1 MEAVFVKL
9 LQLSLP
15 AGALVLAVM
24 GLRLVLRRAPRW
36 TFCLLWGL
44 VALRLICPVSLE
56 SGLAWMPAG
65 LGDGTLVEEWTDD
78 YVGAT
83 AIVHDTAPNYDAAAA
98 VGSDPIPA
106 GEGGTYVVTNGEG
119 SGPPDTVESAV
130 VPVLSR
136 IWAAGVIVMALY
148 ALVSTLG
155 LRRRLAT
162 ATRRDKGI
170 RQSEWVPSPFV
181 LGLLRPTIYLPYDIQ
196 EADLPHV
203 LAHERAHIRRGDP
216 WWKALGFSLLAV
228 YWFHPL
234 VWVAYALACRD
245 MEAACDEAV
254 VRELDR
260 EGRRAY
266 AGALLRCSLP
276 RRSWGCPLAFGEIGV
291 KERVRHVM
299 DYKKPARWILLVAG
313 AACVLVAIGALT
325 VPKPAAS
332 QEDWRPLEE
341 LQEGYSAR
349 EAAADGCV
357 VLDGTAL
364 AAGEEPW
371 CDFVAASRAGRPGA
385 VRVYQTYS
393 GRDER
398 YFLKELRYDGTVYTL
413 TFYDAYDDGKPF
425 LSQQEYQYL
434 IHSPYTPGQACLD
447 TYLLSDDPEASTERY
462 YSAMLSSALPDQE
475 ALRLGRS
482 HVIYNRLLSQEDYE
496 RAFYGTA
503 YADLNGD
510 GRRERYCLGLGPTS
524 GLFTFT
530 LCVYDGETLMAQG
543 TFPTGLTDLCFVQGS
558 GTALQIQATDPDLPS
573 DQSLYDV
580 SLRDGEVT
588 LTEDGQVLEPWG

>member
-83 AIVHDTAPNYDAAAA
+83 AIVHDTAPNYGAAAA

-136 IWAAGVIVMALY
+136 IWAAGVIGMALY

-155 LRRRLAT
+155 LRQRLAT
-162 ATRRDKGI
+162 ATRRDAGI

-196 EADLPHV
+196 EAELPHV

-216 WWKALGFSLLAV
+216 WWKALGFALLAV

-234 VWVAYALACRD
+234 VWVAYTLACRD

-276 RRSWGCPLAFGEIGV
+276 RRSWVCPLAFGEIGV

-325 VPKPAAS
+325 VPKPAPS

-341 LQEGYSAR
+341 LQEGYSSQ

-364 AAGEEPW
+364 TAGEEPW

-413 TFYDAYDDGKPF
+413 TFYDAYDDGNPF
-425 LSQQEYQYL
+425 LSQQEYRYL

-447 TYLLSDDPEASTERY
+447 TYLLTDDPEASTERY

-482 HVIYNRLLSQEDYE
+482 HVIYSCLLGQEDYE

-510 GRRERYCLGLGPTS
+510 GRRERYCLGL
-524 GLFTFT
+524 
-530 LCVYDGETLMAQG
+530 
-543 TFPTGLTDLCFVQGS
+543 
-558 GTALQIQATDPDLPS
+558 
-573 DQSLYDV
+573 
-580 SLRDGEVT
+580 
-588 LTEDGQVLEPWG
+588 

>member
-1 MEAVFVKL
+1 MEALFVKL

-78 YVGAT
+78 YVGDT
-83 AIVHDTAPNYDAAAA
+83 AIVHDTAPNYDAAAAA

-119 SGPPDTVESAV
+119 SGPPATVESAV

-136 IWAAGVIVMALY
+136 IWAAGVIGMALY

-203 LAHERAHIRRGDP
+203 LAHERSHIRRGDP

-254 VRELDR
+254 VREMDR

-266 AGALLRCSLP
+266 AGAL
-276 RRSWGCPLAFGEIGV
+276 
-291 KERVRHVM
+291 
-299 DYKKPARWILLVAG
+299 
-313 AACVLVAIGALT
+313 
-325 VPKPAAS
+325 
-332 QEDWRPLEE
+332 
-341 LQEGYSAR
+341 
-349 EAAADGCV
+349 
-357 VLDGTAL
+357 
-364 AAGEEPW
+364 
-371 CDFVAASRAGRPGA
+371 
-385 VRVYQTYS
+385 
-393 GRDER
+393 
-398 YFLKELRYDGTVYTL
+398 
-413 TFYDAYDDGKPF
+413 
-425 LSQQEYQYL
+425 
-434 IHSPYTPGQACLD
+434 
-447 TYLLSDDPEASTERY
+447 
-462 YSAMLSSALPDQE
+462 
-475 ALRLGRS
+475 RLGRS
-482 HVIYNRLLSQEDYE
+482 HVIYSCLLGQEDYE

-530 LCVYDGETLMAQG
+530 LRIYDGEALMAQG

-588 LTEDGQVLEPWG
+588 LTEGGKPLEPWG

>member
-56 SGLAWMPAG
+56 SSFAWMPAG

-78 YVGAT
+78 YVGDT
-83 AIVHDTAPNYDAAAA
+83 AMVHDTAPGYDAAAE
-98 VGSDPIPA
+98 VGSGPIPA

-136 IWAAGVIVMALY
+136 IWAAGVIIMALY

-162 ATRRDKGI
+162 ATRLDAGI

-181 LGLLRPTIYLPYDIQ
+181 LGLFRPTIYLPYAIQ

-216 WWKALGFSLLAV
+216 WWKALGFALLAV

-234 VWVAYALACRD
+234 VWAAYALACRD

-254 VRELDR
+254 VRKLDR

-299 DYKKPARWILLVAG
+299 DYKKPARWILLAAG
-313 AACVLVAIGALT
+313 AACVLVTIGALT
-325 VPKPAAS
+325 VPRPAAS
-332 QEDWRPLEE
+332 EEDWRPLEE
-341 LQEGYSAR
+341 LQEGYSPR
-349 EAAADGCV
+349 KAAADGCV

-364 AAGEEPW
+364 AAGEESW
-371 CDFVAASRAGRPGA
+371 CTFVAASRAGRPGA
-385 VRVYQTYS
+385 ARVYQTYS
-393 GRDER
+393 GQDER

-413 TFYDAYDDGKPF
+413 TFYDSYDDGKPF
-425 LSQQEYQYL
+425 LFQQEYRYL
-434 IHSPYTPGQACLD
+434 IHSPYTPGQNCLD
-447 TYLLSDDPEASTERY
+447 TYLLTDDPEASTERY

-482 HVIYNRLLSQEDYE
+482 HVIYSRLLGREDYE
-496 RAFYGTA
+496 SAFYGTA

-510 GRRERYCLGLGPTS
+510 GRTERYCLGLGPTS

-530 LCVYDGETLMAQG
+530 LRVYDGEALIAQG
-543 TFPTGLTDLCFVQGS
+543 TFPTGLTDLGFVQGS
-558 GTALQIQATDPDLPS
+558 GEALEIQATDPGLPS

-588 LTEDGQVLEPWG
+588 LTEDGQALEPWG

>member
-56 SGLAWMPAG
+56 SSFAWMPAG

-78 YVGAT
+78 YVGDT
-83 AIVHDTAPNYDAAAA
+83 AMVHDTAPGYDAAAE
-98 VGSDPIPA
+98 VGSGPIPA

-136 IWAAGVIVMALY
+136 IWAAGVIIMALY

-162 ATRRDKGI
+162 ATRLDAGI

-181 LGLLRPTIYLPYDIQ
+181 LGLFRPTIYLPYAIQ

-216 WWKALGFSLLAV
+216 WWKALGFALLAV

-234 VWVAYALACRD
+234 VRAAYALACRD

-254 VRELDR
+254 VRKLDR

-299 DYKKPARWILLVAG
+299 DYKKPARWILLAAG
-313 AACVLVAIGALT
+313 AACVLVTIGALT
-325 VPKPAAS
+325 VPRPAAS
-332 QEDWRPLEE
+332 EEDWRPLEE
-341 LQEGYSAR
+341 LQEGYSPR
-349 EAAADGCV
+349 KAAADGCV

-364 AAGEEPW
+364 AAGEESW
-371 CDFVAASRAGRPGA
+371 CTFVAASRAGRPGA
-385 VRVYQTYS
+385 ARVYQTYS
-393 GRDER
+393 GQDER

-413 TFYDAYDDGKPF
+413 TFYDSYDDGKPF
-425 LSQQEYQYL
+425 LFQQEYRYL
-434 IHSPYTPGQACLD
+434 IHSPYTPGQNCLD
-447 TYLLSDDPEASTERY
+447 TYLLTDDPEASTERY
-462 YSAMLSSALPDQE
+462 YSALLSSALPDQE

-482 HVIYNRLLSQEDYE
+482 HVIYSRLLGREDYE
-496 RAFYGTA
+496 SAFYGTA

-510 GRRERYCLGLGPTS
+510 GRTERYCLGLGPTS

-530 LCVYDGETLMAQG
+530 LRVYDGEALIAQG
-543 TFPTGLTDLCFVQGS
+543 TFPTGLTDLGFVQGS
-558 GTALQIQATDPDLPS
+558 GEALEIQATDPGLPS

-588 LTEDGQVLEPWG
+588 LTEDGQALEPWG

>member
-44 VALRLICPVSLE
+44 VALRLISPVSLE
-56 SGLAWMPAG
+56 SSFAWMPAG

-78 YVGAT
+78 YVGDT
-83 AIVHDTAPNYDAAAA
+83 AMVHDTAPGYDAAAE
-98 VGSDPIPA
+98 VGSGPIPA

-136 IWAAGVIVMALY
+136 IWAAGVIIMALY

-162 ATRRDKGI
+162 ATRLDAGI

-181 LGLLRPTIYLPYDIQ
+181 LGLFRPTIYLPYAIQ

-216 WWKALGFSLLAV
+216 WWKALGFALLAV
-228 YWFHPL
+228 YWFHSL

-254 VRELDR
+254 VRKLDR

-299 DYKKPARWILLVAG
+299 DYKKPARWILLARRRRLRPGDHRRPDGAPAGSFRGGLASPGG
-313 AACVLVAIGALT
+313 AAGGLLSPEGRRGRLRGAGRHCAGSRRGVLVHVRCRLPGRT
-325 VPKPAAS
+325 P
-332 QEDWRPLEE
+332 R
-341 LQEGYSAR
+341 R
-349 EAAADGCV
+349 
-357 VLDGTAL
+357 
-364 AAGEEPW
+364 
-371 CDFVAASRAGRPGA
+371 RAGLSDLLRPG
-385 VRVYQTYS
+385 
-393 GRDER
+393 
-398 YFLKELRYDGTVYTL
+398 
-413 TFYDAYDDGKPF
+413 
-425 LSQQEYQYL
+425 
-434 IHSPYTPGQACLD
+434 
-447 TYLLSDDPEASTERY
+447 
-462 YSAMLSSALPDQE
+462 
-475 ALRLGRS
+475 
-482 HVIYNRLLSQEDYE
+482 
-496 RAFYGTA
+496 
-503 YADLNGD
+503 
-510 GRRERYCLGLGPTS
+510 
-524 GLFTFT
+524 
-530 LCVYDGETLMAQG
+530 
-543 TFPTGLTDLCFVQGS
+543 
-558 GTALQIQATDPDLPS
+558 
-573 DQSLYDV
+573 
-580 SLRDGEVT
+580 
-588 LTEDGQVLEPWG
+588 

>member
-56 SGLAWMPAG
+56 SSFAWMPAG

-78 YVGAT
+78 YVGDT
-83 AIVHDTAPNYDAAAA
+83 AMVHDTAPGYDAAAE
-98 VGSDPIPA
+98 VGSGPIPA

-136 IWAAGVIVMALY
+136 IWAAGVIIMALY

-162 ATRRDKGI
+162 ATRLDAGI

-181 LGLLRPTIYLPYDIQ
+181 LGLFRPTIYLPYAIQ

-216 WWKALGFSLLAV
+216 WWKALGFALLAV

-234 VWVAYALACRD
+234 VWAAYALACRD

-254 VRELDR
+254 VRKLDR

-276 RRSWGCPLAFGEIGV
+276 RRSWGCPLAFGELGV

-299 DYKKPARWILLVAG
+299 DYKKPARWILLAAG

-325 VPKPAAS
+325 VPKPTAS

-341 LQEGYSAR
+341 LQEGYSPR

-364 AAGEEPW
+364 AAGEAPW
-371 CDFVAASRAGRPGA
+371 CDFIAASRAGRSGA
-385 VRVYQTYS
+385 VRIYQTYS
-393 GRDER
+393 GQDAR
-398 YFLKELRYDGTVYTL
+398 YFLKELRYDGKVYTL
-413 TFYDAYDDGKPF
+413 TFYDSYDGGEPF
-425 LSQQEYQYL
+425 LSRREYRYL
-434 IHSPYTPGQACLD
+434 IHSPYTPGQNCLD
-447 TYLLSDDPEASTERY
+447 TYLLTDDPEASTERY
-462 YSAMLSSALPDQE
+462 YSVLLSSALPDQE
-475 ALRLGRS
+475 ALDLIGS
-482 HVIYNRLLSQEDYE
+482 HVIYSRLLDREDYE
-496 RAFYGTA
+496 GAFYGTA

-530 LCVYDGETLMAQG
+530 LRVYDGEALTAQG
-543 TFPTGLTDLCFVQGS
+543 AFPTGLTDLGFVQTS
-558 GTALQIQATDPDLPS
+558 TTALQIRAADPERF
-573 DQSLYDV
+573 YDV
-580 SLRDGEVT
+580 SLRDGNVV
-588 LTEDGQVLEPWG
+588 LTEDGKPLAPWG